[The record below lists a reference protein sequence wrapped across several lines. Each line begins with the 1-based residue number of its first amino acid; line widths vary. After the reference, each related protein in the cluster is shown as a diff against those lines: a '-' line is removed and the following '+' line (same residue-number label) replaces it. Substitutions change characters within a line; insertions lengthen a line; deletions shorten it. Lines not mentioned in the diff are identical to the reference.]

1 MSDQDKNESLSFLPV
16 GMIANG
22 GTYAQAIE
30 LAAIKKHQVAGWAPF
45 HYAKISDT
53 EYECTGGFAIGSG
66 GQKKWPEPH
75 TSMIVNE
82 AEIASELTRL
92 LADEDTNPVA
102 QFQTVASGTSPYA
115 SQVTPG
121 SALTAN
127 VTGASKYLTVVFQ
140 LPDDA
145 VGQQRIKDA
154 FKIDTNFFG
163 AQVTSVS
170 TRLP

>member
-82 AEIASELTRL
+82 AEIASELTLL
-92 LADEDTNPVA
+92 LADDDASPVA
-102 QFQTVASGTSPYA
+102 PPKAATSASSPQA
-115 SQVTPG
+115 SQLTSG
-121 SALTAN
+121 SALNN
-127 VTGASKYLTVVFQ
+127 VTGSLKYLTVVFQ
-140 LPDDA
+140 LPDDTE
-145 VGQQRIKDA
+145 GQQRIKEA

>member
-1 MSDQDKNESLSFLPV
+1 MSDQDKNEGASFLPV

-30 LAAIKKHQVAGWAPF
+30 SAAIKKYNLPGWAPF
-45 HYAKISDT
+45 HYAKVSDT

-75 TSMIVNE
+75 TSIIVNE
-82 AEIASELTRL
+82 SEIAVELAYL
-92 LADEDTNPVA
+92 LADDD
-102 QFQTVASGTSPYA
+102 ASPAAAPQATSSQA
-115 SQVTPG
+115 SQAPMAAASTPRPG
-121 SALTAN
+121 GTP
-127 VTGASKYLTVVFQ
+127 KYLTVVFQ

-145 VGQQRIKDA
+145 AGQQRIKEAFRIDA
-154 FKIDTNFFG
+154 SFFG